1 MAKVL
6 VVDDDEILLKLINV
20 SLNHH
25 KFEVSL
31 SRDGKDAIRTA
42 YQEHPDAVI
51 VDIMMR
57 EMHGV
62 ELCKRLREMTDA
74 PIIVLSSMSNEEI
87 VIDALEA
94 GADDYV
100 TKPYSV
106 AELVARIR
114 AQLRNR
120 TRSANGAGKMETVL
134 TAGAVSIDIARR
146 RVTVRGEEID
156 LTPTEYT
163 LLLCLVRNRDKVV
176 DHRRLLSEG
185 WGPEFVDQLEY
196 LRLYI
201 RYLRQKIEEN
211 PANPKII
218 KTERGIG
225 YYIAQ

>member
-42 YQEHPDAVI
+42 YHEHPDAVI

-74 PIIVLSSMSNEEI
+74 PIIVLSSMSDEEL

-120 TRSANGAGKMETVL
+120 TRSTNGTSKTETVL
-134 TAGAVSIDIARR
+134 TAGEVSIDIARR
-146 RVTVRGEEID
+146 RVTVRGDDVD

-163 LLLCLVRNRDKVV
+163 LLLCLVRNHDKVV

-201 RYLRQKIEEN
+201 RYLRQKIEET

-225 YYIAQ
+225 YYIAH